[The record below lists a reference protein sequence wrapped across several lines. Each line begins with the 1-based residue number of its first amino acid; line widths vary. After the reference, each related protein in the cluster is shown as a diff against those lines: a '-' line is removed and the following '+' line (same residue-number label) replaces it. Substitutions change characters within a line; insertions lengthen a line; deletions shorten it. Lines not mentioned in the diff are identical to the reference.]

1 MNSLRARMLGAASL
15 VLAVFVI
22 VTAFALARAF
32 SQRALLAEHDKLQG
46 LIYAVLGDADI
57 DAKGRLSVNNNA
69 LVESRLR
76 QPQSGLY
83 AVILGAHGEVV
94 WHSPSLIQPPP
105 QLSATPVGSWHF
117 QRLNHGRGLFALSFG
132 VRWVGQD
139 VKQPRYTIVALE
151 NNADFDAQVDRFST
165 TLWLWLGG
173 AAIVLLL
180 VQLFV
185 LRWGLRPLGRLARE
199 LNRVESGELEQ
210 VSRDYPLE
218 LRPLTRNL
226 NALLRSARARQ
237 TRYRNALADLAHS
250 VKTPLAVLRGI
261 AERDDVQGEA
271 RRTLMEQLQ
280 RMDDIVG
287 YQLQRAATAG
297 GQALRRPISLQPL
310 VRRLISALEKV
321 YREKGVMFTMD
332 VPEGLELRADEGDLT
347 ELLGNVLDNA
357 AKWSRGQV
365 RISAR
370 ARESW
375 LQLDIADDGPGL
387 PAEGLTSVLQRGARA
402 DTRTEG
408 QGIGLAVVDEIV
420 RAYEGRL
427 EGGTS
432 ELGGAL
438 LSVIL
443 PVE

>member
-1 MNSLRARMLGAASL
+1 MLGAASL

-32 SQRALLAEHDKLQG
+32 SQRALVAEHSKLQG

-57 DAKGRLSVNNNA
+57 NANGQLTVDSNA
-69 LVESRLR
+69 LVENRLR

-105 QLSATPVGSWHF
+105 PLSPVPVGSWRF
-117 QRLNHGRGLFALSFG
+117 QRLKHGRGLFALSFG
-132 VRWVGQD
+132 VRWVGQN
-139 VKQPRYTIVALE
+139 VKQPRYTVVALE

-173 AAIVLLL
+173 AAVGLLL
-180 VQLFV
+180 VQLLV
-185 LRWGLRPLGRLARE
+185 LRWGLRPLGRLASE

-237 TRYRNALADLAHS
+237 MRYRNALADLAHS
-250 VKTPLAVLRGI
+250 VKTPLAVLRGL
-261 AERDDVQGEA
+261 AEREDVQGET
-271 RRTLMEQLQ
+271 RRTLREQLK

-297 GQALRRPISLQPL
+297 GQALRRPIPLQPL
-310 VRRLISALEKV
+310 VRRVVSALEKV
-321 YREKGVMFTMD
+321 YRDKGVAFTLD
-332 VPEGLELRADEGDLT
+332 VPGELHLRADEGDLT
-347 ELLGNVLDNA
+347 ELLGNLLDNA
-357 AKWSRGQV
+357 AKWSRERV

-370 ARESW
+370 TEDGW
-375 LQLDIADDGPGL
+375 LHLDIADDGPGL
-387 PAEGLTSVLQRGARA
+387 PADGLGSVLQRGARA
-402 DTRTEG
+402 DTRIEG

-443 PVE
+443 PVD